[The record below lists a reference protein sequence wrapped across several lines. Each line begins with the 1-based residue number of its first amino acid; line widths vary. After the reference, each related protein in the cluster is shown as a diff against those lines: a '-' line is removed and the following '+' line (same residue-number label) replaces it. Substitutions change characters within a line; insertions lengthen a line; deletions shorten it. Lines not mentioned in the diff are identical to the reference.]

1 MCRSLSKLWAQ
12 LEGDWERFGYFF
24 QPADG
29 VPAAQQS
36 GVMRINCI
44 DCLDRTNVVQGLL
57 GRKHLE
63 ATLAR
68 AGLLPPGATLE
79 TAFPAVCWL
88 PSGIVSAEDPYENEL
103 PCRGTQAVRPTI
115 DLSQQWCTEGSCL
128 ERPGERPQSV

>member
-1 MCRSLSKLWAQ
+1 MTSLCVLRSLSKLWAQ
-12 LEGDWERFGYFF
+12 LADDWERFGYFF
-24 QPADG
+24 QPAGG
-29 VPAAQQS
+29 VPAAQQT

-79 TAFPAVCWL
+79 TAFPAV
-88 PSGIVSAEDPYENEL
+88 
-103 PCRGTQAVRPTI
+103 R
-115 DLSQQWCTEGSCL
+115 
-128 ERPGERPQSV
+128 